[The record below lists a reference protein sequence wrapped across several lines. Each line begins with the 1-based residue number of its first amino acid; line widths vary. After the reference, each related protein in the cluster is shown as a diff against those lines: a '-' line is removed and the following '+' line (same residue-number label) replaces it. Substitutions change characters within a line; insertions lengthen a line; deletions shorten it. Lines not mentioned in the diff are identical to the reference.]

1 MPLSIPSPKLKTW
14 DSIWT
19 SLGSSSFIYTQP
31 PNPLPIHL
39 INIWVPTMC
48 QCGASAVAQR
58 RVRDICWG
66 CGETE
71 SLVDGNTKRHRKHYG
86 GSSKKKLKIE
96 LLYDSETP
104 CLGTHPKELKAGS
117 QRYLYNHIHSN
128 IIGANTENNPSAHQ
142 QMSGWARYGYTYNRI
157 LLGLKKDGDSDT
169 CYGTDE
175 TYGPCAKENKPDTKG
190 KSGGSLYQSLFPRE
204 AET

>member
-1 MPLSIPSPKLKTW
+1 MDFSWLFILHIYSATK
-14 DSIWT
+14 
-19 SLGSSSFIYTQP
+19 SLAHPFNKYMSSHNVPMRSQCCGSKKS
-31 PNPLPIHL
+31 
-39 INIWVPTMC
+39 
-48 QCGASAVAQR
+48 
-58 RVRDICWG
+58 
-66 CGETE
+66 
-71 SLVDGNTKRHRKHYG
+71 KRHLLRVWRNWKPCWWEYEKAPKTLWWFL
-86 GSSKKKLKIE
+86 KKKLKIE

-190 KSGGSLYQSLFPRE
+190 QILYDSIYMRYLEHSKS
-204 AET
+204 